1 MSRSMTKWRLLGP
14 SIQLMFDPPS
24 GARAVIRDT
33 CGDGAYRFHWSVIP
47 SEEFLPIAAGR
58 TGGLARARSI
68 AEEALSAY
76 TEDWRG
82 LRGLV
87 HVDTEG
93 VVAAGHERA
102 REGRVEEVDRQ
113 GVIQH
118 AARPRWASAPSH
130 LSHNSRR
137 AMPSSDRAERQVLRE
152 ERRCGCG
159 PGTAAQPLLSLAPS
173 LLPYSSSFV
182 LIDDRTAVSLCPVA
196 WACPEMTLCSRHVW
210 PRPSLLR
217 CQRDQARFLDPTTS
231 ADPEHRSQL
240 ERGADGPA
248 SDGPVRSPGR
258 RAQPGSDALGLGAV
272 LGEGPQSRLRQYQRQ
287 G

>member
-1 MSRSMTKWRLLGP
+1 MTKWRLLGP
-14 SIQLMFDPPS
+14 STQLMFDPPS

-93 VVAAGHERA
+93 VIAAGHERA

-118 AARPRWASAPSH
+118 AARPRG
-130 LSHNSRR
+130 
-137 AMPSSDRAERQVLRE
+137 RQ
-152 ERRCGCG
+152 
-159 PGTAAQPLLSLAPS
+159 
-173 LLPYSSSFV
+173 
-182 LIDDRTAVSLCPVA
+182 
-196 WACPEMTLCSRHVW
+196 
-210 PRPSLLR
+210 RP
-217 CQRDQARFLDPTTS
+217 AI
-231 ADPEHRSQL
+231 
-240 ERGADGPA
+240 
-248 SDGPVRSPGR
+248 
-258 RAQPGSDALGLGAV
+258 
-272 LGEGPQSRLRQYQRQ
+272 
-287 G
+287 